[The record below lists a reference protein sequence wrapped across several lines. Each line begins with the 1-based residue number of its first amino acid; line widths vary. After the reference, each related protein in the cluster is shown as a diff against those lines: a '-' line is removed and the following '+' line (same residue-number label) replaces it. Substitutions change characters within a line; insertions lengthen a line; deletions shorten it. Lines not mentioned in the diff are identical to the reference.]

1 MNDTLLLVL
10 TIFVAIAAFAM
21 LVQACMLVGV
31 FLVARKLQ
39 QKAMPMFPQVEAI
52 LGISR
57 RTAERAEKQFEQISI
72 TSSAVLE
79 TTKTQISKMDELLN
93 DASRRAKVQMDRAEL
108 VLDDTMTRMQETVAI
123 VQSGVIRPIRELYG
137 IIAGLRTTIAYLG
150 RVRRPTVDHAT
161 SDEEMFI

>member
-39 QKAMPMFPQVEAI
+39 QKTMPVFPQVEAI

-57 RTAERAEKQFEQISI
+57 RTAERAEKQFEQLSI
-72 TSSAVLE
+72 TSSVVME
-79 TTKTQISKMDELLN
+79 TTKAQLSRIDELLS
-93 DASRRAKVQMDRAEL
+93 DASQRAKVQMDRAEL

-150 RVRRPTVDHAT
+150 RSRRPTVDHAT

>member
-72 TSSAVLE
+72 TS
-79 TTKTQISKMDELLN
+79 
-93 DASRRAKVQMDRAEL
+93 
-108 VLDDTMTRMQETVAI
+108 
-123 VQSGVIRPIRELYG
+123 
-137 IIAGLRTTIAYLG
+137 
-150 RVRRPTVDHAT
+150 
-161 SDEEMFI
+161 